1 MPAKPPVPGKDV
13 PLSPLHGIQQSKIDY
28 FALGETVRKLRNSGL
43 SLVEITDELNTKYV
57 TDPSYKISTMSVC
70 RWVDKNMSEEID
82 LRYSEETAINV
93 YREYS
98 NDLKTITEQID
109 NIKIYIDHFNKEI
122 KGGTD
127 ITSVASKIKDMQG
140 SLEKLLSKKHVM
152 LQSIFAM
159 QEKVYSYTACV
170 DIVNRVMQMVKERD
184 KEMFADISLEIKS
197 DAMLAEAFKK
207 IQPDKKGDK

>member
-13 PLSPLHGIQQSKIDY
+13 PIGPLHGIQQSKIDY
-28 FALGETVRKLRNSGL
+28 FALGEIVKKLRNSGL

-57 TDPSYKISTMSVC
+57 TDPSCKISTMSVC
-70 RWVDKNMSEEID
+70 RWVDKNMSEDID
-82 LRYSEETAINV
+82 LRYNEETAINV

-109 NIKIYIDHFNKEI
+109 NVKIYIDHFNKGI

-127 ITSVASKIKDMQG
+127 ITVVASKIKDMQG

-152 LQSIFAM
+152 LQSIFASGSFIKIYFIYHITFYSTSFNDF
-159 QEKVYSYTACV
+159 KVSSSKYFFTV
-170 DIVNRVMQMVKERD
+170 VK
-184 KEMFADISLEIKS
+184 LTP
-197 DAMLAEAFKK
+197 
-207 IQPDKKGDK
+207 QV